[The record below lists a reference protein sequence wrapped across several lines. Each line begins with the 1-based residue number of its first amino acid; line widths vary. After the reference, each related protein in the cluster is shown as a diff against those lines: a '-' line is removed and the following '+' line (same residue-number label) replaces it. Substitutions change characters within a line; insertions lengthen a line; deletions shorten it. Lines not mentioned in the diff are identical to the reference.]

1 MNSITIRLV
10 IQEDDLK
17 MVPLMKEYI
26 VDFYQRKQSV
36 EKIKQHF
43 TYLLAHQSQGVQ
55 YVAEHRG
62 ELIGFATLYFSFS
75 TLSLQKN
82 AILNDLYVSPSY
94 RGKKVGERLFQ
105 ACFTYVKEHEYA
117 SMTWETAKDNIVAQK
132 LYAKMGGIESQWK
145 YYELNI

>member
-10 IQEDDLK
+10 IQEDVLK

-55 YVAEHRG
+55 YVAEHKG

-94 RGKKVGERLFQ
+94 RGKK
-105 ACFTYVKEHEYA
+105 
-117 SMTWETAKDNIVAQK
+117 
-132 LYAKMGGIESQWK
+132 
-145 YYELNI
+145 